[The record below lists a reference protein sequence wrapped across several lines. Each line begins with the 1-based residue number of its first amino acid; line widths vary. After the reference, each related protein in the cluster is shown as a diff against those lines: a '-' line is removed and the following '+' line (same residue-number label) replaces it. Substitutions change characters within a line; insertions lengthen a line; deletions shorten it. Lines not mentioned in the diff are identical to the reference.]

1 MFYFSSFLGGAEL
14 VRKGAFL
21 GAKRTFEA
29 CRSVHFAPI
38 PPVPNVRKGGGFAA
52 VTFTPAPPR
61 QFGCFLLLSVRL
73 FFLNMASLPR
83 RLPALRRKP
92 VCAALVARW
101 SCLAGV
107 LCVNGVVDARP
118 PACDAGRGGVSRTD
132 SQRLIKSVFGEI
144 NTDFVRTFAAQST
157 SLLAFPPTAE
167 EAHGVKKHAPT

>member
-1 MFYFSSFLGGAEL
+1 MFYFSSFPRGAEL

-52 VTFTPAPPR
+52 VTFPPALPR
-61 QFGCFLLLSVRL
+61 QCGCFLLLSVR
-73 FFLNMASLPR
+73 FFPKYGIPSSLSSRVP
-83 RLPALRRKP
+83 PQP

-107 LCVNGVVDARP
+107 LCVNGVADARP
-118 PACDAGRGGVSRTD
+118 PACAAGRGGVSRTD